1 MKRGISQHN
10 SDADSG
16 MESNATRNGIT
27 LPQFG
32 TNEIKRYTQKTQSVT
47 NNIAE
52 PYDTTQSGI
61 MVQNMPPAPAENMSK
76 MFV

>member
-1 MKRGISQHN
+1 
-10 SDADSG
+10 
-16 MESNATRNGIT
+16 MESNATRNGSALT
-27 LPQFG
+27 KFG

-76 MFV
+76 MFE

>member
-10 SDADSG
+10 SYADSG
-16 MESNATRNGIT
+16 LGVTVTREKDSLNEI
-27 LPQFG
+27 G
-32 TNEIKRYTQKTQSVT
+32 TNEIKWYTQNTQSVT

-61 MVQNMPPAPAENMSK
+61 MVRNMLSAAAENMNK
-76 MFV
+76 MLE